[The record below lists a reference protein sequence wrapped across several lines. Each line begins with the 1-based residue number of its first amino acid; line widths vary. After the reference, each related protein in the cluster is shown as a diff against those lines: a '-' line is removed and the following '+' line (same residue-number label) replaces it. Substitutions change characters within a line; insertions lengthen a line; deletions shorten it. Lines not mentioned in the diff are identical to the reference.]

1 MRKLLSGLKLV
12 EKTGQIT
19 VKLKNDREIALKL
32 SKIMMEDL
40 EPVVCNFQIRDKMQ
54 NCPKQSI
61 QLAVPKTKLTNKE
74 DITKVFSN
82 LANTET

>member
-19 VKLKNDREIALKL
+19 VKLKNDREVALKV

-40 EPVVCNFQIRDKMQ
+40 EPVVCNF
-54 NCPKQSI
+54 
-61 QLAVPKTKLTNKE
+61 
-74 DITKVFSN
+74 
-82 LANTET
+82 